1 MQTALPEENFM
12 NLRFFIDSFRFF
24 CYTEENIQKGCAVLD
39 RNIYDAYLRLL
50 HQELVP
56 AMGCTE
62 PIAVAYAAA
71 VAAKELPCLPETVN
85 IRVSANIIKNVK
97 SVIVPNTGGLHGLEA
112 AAAAGIIA
120 GDPDSKLLVISRVTG
135 EEQKKIAGYLETA
148 KFSVEESDSGAL
160 FDICI
165 TLSGNGHR
173 STCRIA
179 EDHTNIVRIEKDD
192 SVLYER
198 QLSRNQAEASPEK
211 ALLTVEQIVEFADT
225 VAISDVQAV
234 LDRQIHCNMDIARE
248 GLENNYG
255 ARIGQVLLKSREN
268 DVITRAKAYAAAA
281 SDARMGGCEKPVVI
295 NSGSGNQGITAS
307 VPVIIYAQ
315 ELKASQELLY
325 RALLVSNLV
334 TLHLKSGIGP
344 LSAYCGAI
352 SAGCGAAAGIT
363 YLYGGKFRE
372 IAHTIVNAIAINSGV
387 ICDGAKASC
396 AAKIASAVEAGL
408 LGMEMFRQGSQFL
421 GGDGIVTKGVE
432 NTIRNVSHLA
442 SEGMRKTDAEIIKI
456 MLS

>member
-1 MQTALPEENFM
+1 M
-12 NLRFFIDSFRFF
+12 D
-24 CYTEENIQKGCAVLD
+24 QKL
-39 RNIYDAYLRLL
+39 YDAYVRVLE
-50 HQELVP
+50 QELVP

-71 VAAKELPCLPETVN
+71 VAAKELPVRPEQVR
-85 IRVSANIIKNVK
+85 IIVSANIIKNVK

-120 GDPDSKLLVISRVTG
+120 GDPEQKLLVISRVTAQQQEQIRSYLG
-135 EEQKKIAGYLETA
+135 EAT
-148 KFSVEESDSGAL
+148 FTVEESRSGAL
-160 FDICI
+160 FDIQI
-165 TLSGNGHR
+165 ELSGGDH
-173 STCRIA
+173 SSVCRIA
-179 EDHTNIVRIEKDD
+179 GEHTNIVHIEGNGK
-192 SVLYER
+192 VLYQRSVETAAKE
-198 QLSRNQAEASPEK
+198 SGGGKE
-211 ALLTVEQIVEFADT
+211 LLTVEQIVEFADAVD
-225 VAISDVQAV
+225 VADVKAV
-234 LDRQIHCNMDIARE
+234 LDRQIKCNMEIARE
-248 GLENNYG
+248 GLENDYG
-255 ARIGQVLLKSREN
+255 ARIGQVLLKVRGD
-268 DVITRAKAYAAAA
+268 DVVTRAKAYAAAA

-307 VPVIIYAQ
+307 VPVIIFAQ
-315 ELKASQELLY
+315 ELGCDEELLY
-325 RALLVSNLV
+325 RALVVSNLI
-334 TLHLKSGIGP
+334 TLHLKYGIGP

-372 IAHTIVNAIAINSGV
+372 IAHTVVNAIAINSGV

-408 LGMEMFRQGSQFL
+408 LGMDMFRQGSQFL
-421 GGDGIVTKGVE
+421 GGDGIVSKGVE
-432 NTIRNVSHLA
+432 NTIDNISRLA

>member
-1 MQTALPEENFM
+1 ME
-12 NLRFFIDSFRFF
+12 
-24 CYTEENIQKGCAVLD
+24 
-39 RNIYDAYLRLL
+39 RNIYEAYVRLL
-50 HQELVP
+50 HKELVP

-71 VAAKELPCLPETVN
+71 VAARELKIQPETVE

-120 GDPDSKLLVISRVTG
+120 GDPDKKLLVISQVTKA
-135 EEQKKIAGYLETA
+135 QQQQIAAYLKTA
-148 KFSVEESDSGAL
+148 AFSVEESDSGAL
-160 FDICI
+160 FDIQI
-165 TLSGNGHR
+165 NLSGQGHR
-173 STCRIA
+173 AMCRIA
-179 EDHTNIVRIEKDD
+179 EDHTNIVEIQQDGDTVYQRRLNPE
-192 SVLYER
+192 
-198 QLSRNQAEASPEK
+198 QPEASPEK
-211 ALLTVEQIVEFADT
+211 ALLSVEKIVAFAD
-225 VAISDVQAV
+225 VAEISDVQAL
-234 LDRQIHCNMDIARE
+234 LDRQIQCNMDIANE
-248 GLENNYG
+248 GLTNDYG
-255 ARIGQVLLKSREN
+255 ARIGQVLLRSRCN

-307 VPVIIYAQ
+307 LPVIIYAQ
-315 ELKASQELLY
+315 ELQASQEQLY

-352 SAGCGAAAGIT
+352 SAGCGAAAGVT

-372 IAHTIVNAIAINSGV
+372 VAHTVVNALAINSGV

-432 NTIRNVSHLA
+432 NTIRNVSQLA

>member
-1 MQTALPEENFM
+1 M
-12 NLRFFIDSFRFF
+12 D
-24 CYTEENIQKGCAVLD
+24 QKL
-39 RNIYDAYLRLL
+39 YSAYITLL
-50 HQELVP
+50 KQELVP

-71 VAAKELPCLPETVN
+71 VAARELGVLPETVH
-85 IRVSANIIKNVK
+85 ICVSANIIKNVK

-112 AAAAGIIA
+112 AAAAGIVA
-120 GDPDSKLLVISRVTG
+120 GDPDSKLLVISKVTKDQQQ
-135 EEQKKIAGYLETA
+135 EIARYLKQAEFTVEQSE
-148 KFSVEESDSGAL
+148 SGAL
-160 FDICI
+160 FDIHI
-165 TLSGNGHR
+165 TLSAGGHQAV
-173 STCRIA
+173 CRIA
-179 EDHTNIVRIEKDD
+179 EDHTNIVCIRKDGET
-192 SVLYER
+192 VYC
-198 QLSRNQAEASPEK
+198 RNVENSAPESAGNK
-211 ALLTVEQIVEFADT
+211 ELLTVERIVEFAD
-225 VAISDVQAV
+225 ALDINDVKDTF
-234 LDRQIHCNMDIARE
+234 DRQIVCNMAIAEE
-248 GLENNYG
+248 GLQKDYG
-255 ARIGQVLLKSREN
+255 ARIGQVLLKTREN

-307 VPVIIYAQ
+307 VPVVIYAK
-315 ELKASQELLY
+315 ELGASQEQLY
-325 RALLVSNLV
+325 RALAVSNLV

-372 IAHTIVNAIAINSGV
+372 VAHTVVNAIAINSGV

-396 AAKIASAVEAGL
+396 AAKIASAVEAGI

-421 GGDGIVTKGVE
+421 GGDGIVSKGVE
-432 NTIRNVSHLA
+432 STIHNVSRLA
-442 SEGMRKTDAEIIKI
+442 SEGMRKTDTEIIKI

>member
-1 MQTALPEENFM
+1 MEKEIYSA
-12 NLRFFIDSFRFF
+12 
-24 CYTEENIQKGCAVLD
+24 YT
-39 RNIYDAYLRLL
+39 RLL
-50 HQELVP
+50 EQELVP

-71 VAAKELPCLPETVN
+71 VAAKELQMLPETVQ
-85 IRVSANIIKNVK
+85 ICVSANIIKNVK

-112 AAAAGIIA
+112 AAAAGIVA
-120 GDPDSKLLVISRVTG
+120 GDPDSKLLVISKVTAS
-135 EEQKKIAGYLETA
+135 QQAQIKQYLTEA
-148 KFSVEESDSGAL
+148 KFTVAESQSDAL
-160 FDICI
+160 FDIRI
-165 TLSGNGHR
+165 TLTAQGHT
-173 STCRIA
+173 SVCRIA
-179 EDHTNIVRIEKDD
+179 EDHTNIVCIERDGKT
-192 SVLYER
+192 LYC
-198 QLSRNQAEASPEK
+198 RNLEEAAPKTAEDK

-225 VAISDVQAV
+225 LDIADVKEIF
-234 LDRQIHCNMDIARE
+234 DRQIACNMAIAQE
-248 GLENNYG
+248 GLTNNYG
-255 ARIGQVLLKSREN
+255 ARIGQVLLKTRGD
-268 DVITRAKAYAAAA
+268 DVVTKAKAYAAAA

-307 VPVIIYAQ
+307 VPVIIYAR
-315 ELKASQELLY
+315 ELGASDEMLY
-325 RALLVSNLV
+325 RSLAVSNLV

-372 IAHTIVNAIAINSGV
+372 IAHTVVNAIAINSGV

-396 AAKIASAVEAGL
+396 AAKIASAVEAGI

-421 GGDGIVTKGVE
+421 GGDGIVSKGVE
-432 NTIRNVSHLA
+432 NTINNVSRLA

>member
-1 MQTALPEENFM
+1 MEKE
-12 NLRFFIDSFRFF
+12 
-24 CYTEENIQKGCAVLD
+24 
-39 RNIYDAYLRLL
+39 IYNAYIRLL
-50 HQELVP
+50 EKELVP

-71 VAAKELPCLPETVN
+71 VAAKELPVVPEQVN
-85 IRVSANIIKNVK
+85 ITVSANIIKNVK

-120 GDPDSKLLVISRVTG
+120 GDPTSKLLVISQVT
-135 EEQKKIAGYLETA
+135 EAQQQEIAAYLEKANFT
-148 KFSVEESDSGAL
+148 VEESQSGAL

-165 TLSGNGHR
+165 TLTGAGHQAM
-173 STCRIA
+173 CRIA
-179 EDHTNIVRIEKDD
+179 EDHTNIVRIQRDDNTVYERRLENNETDTGKEKD
-192 SVLYER
+192 
-198 QLSRNQAEASPEK
+198 
-211 ALLTVEQIVEFADT
+211 LLTVEKIVKFADT
-225 VAISDVQAV
+225 LKIEDVKAIF
-234 LDRQIHCNMDIARE
+234 DRQIECNMAIARE

-255 ARIGQVLLKSREN
+255 ARIGQVLLKTRGDSVMN
-268 DVITRAKAYAAAA
+268 RAKAYAAAA

-307 VPVIIYAQ
+307 IPVIIYAQ
-315 ELKASQELLY
+315 DRGTDKEHLY
-325 RALLVSNLV
+325 RSLAVSNLV

-363 YLYGGKFRE
+363 YLCGGKFRE
-372 IAHTIVNAIAINSGV
+372 VAHTVVNAIAINSGV

-396 AAKIASAVEAGL
+396 AAKIASAVEAGI
-408 LGMEMFRQGSQFL
+408 LGMEMFLQGSQFV
-421 GGDGIVTKGVE
+421 GGDGIVSKGVE
-432 NTIRNVSHLA
+432 NTIQNVSRLA
-442 SEGMRKTDAEIIKI
+442 SEGMRKTDAEIIRI